1 MFNYF
6 FNIYAWK
13 EGKHYMTIGEKI
25 VHLRIVSGISQD
37 ELAKILKT
45 SRQSLSKWENND
57 TLPPLNKIKELCSIF
72 KVSAD
77 ELIDDNIVIHK
88 GMKIDLPKEDIK
100 TKYFGTDGFRGE
112 ANELLNSDRAYKI
125 GRFLGWFYSNPKYN
139 MQKEGYRAKIV
150 IGKDT
155 RRSSYMLE
163 YAVAAGAA
171 SSGADVELLHV
182 TTTPSVSY
190 IVRQDC
196 FDCGVMI
203 TASHNPFYDNGIKV
217 INANGEKL
225 EDSVAYLC
233 ESYLD
238 GKFDVLG
245 LEGETDL
252 PFAKRSDIGTINDY
266 SSGRNRYIGYL
277 ISLARHSMKK
287 LKIGLDAAN
296 GASWMIAKSVF
307 EALGAQVFIIN
318 NHPDGLNI
326 NYNAG
331 STHIESFCKYVKE
344 NHLDVGFAFDGDADR
359 CIAVDEN
366 GREVDGD
373 KIMYLLACKLK
384 SEGSLEKDTVV
395 ATIMSNSGLEKA
407 LKKIGCKL
415 VRTQVGDRFVFERM
429 VSDGYSLGGEQSGHI
444 IIRKYATTGDGV
456 LTAIMVTEELLERKE
471 SLSKLVEPVKVLPQR
486 LKNVRV
492 TDKAAVVNDE
502 VVKAKFDEV
511 NKEVGDNGRALL
523 RQSGTEPVVR
533 IMTECPTIAECDE
546 YIEKI
551 YNVIK
556 KRGYV
561 IDE

>member
-1 MFNYF
+1 
-6 FNIYAWK
+6 
-13 EGKHYMTIGEKI
+13 MTIGEKI
-25 VHLRIVSGISQD
+25 VHLRLANNIAQG
-37 ELAKILKT
+37 ELAKYLKV

-57 TLPPLNKIKELCSIF
+57 ALPPLEIIKGLCAIF

-77 ELIDDNIVIHK
+77 ELIDDNIVIHRGK
-88 GMKIDLPKEDIK
+88 KLELPDENIK

-112 ANELLNSDRAYKI
+112 ANKLLNSDKAYKI

-139 MQKEGYRAKIV
+139 MQKPGYRPKIV

-217 INANGEKL
+217 INGNGEKL
-225 EDSVAYLC
+225 EDGVAYLA
-233 ESYLD
+233 EAYLD
-238 GKFDVLG
+238 EDFKTLG
-245 LEGETDL
+245 LEDGETDL
-252 PFAKRSDIGTINDY
+252 PFAERGDIGTISDY

-307 EALGAQVFIIN
+307 EALGAQVYIIN

-326 NYNAG
+326 NFNAG

-344 NHLDVGFAFDGDADR
+344 NKLDLGFAFDGDADR

-366 GREVDGD
+366 GKEVDGD
-373 KIMYLLACKLK
+373 KIMYLLATKLK
-384 SEGSLEKDTVV
+384 SEGALDNDTVV

-407 LKKIGCKL
+407 LKGIGVKL
-415 VRTQVGDRFVFERM
+415 VRTKVGDRFVFERM
-429 VSDGYSLGGEQSGHI
+429 MNEGYVLGGEQSGHI

-456 LTAIMVTEELLERKE
+456 LTAIMVTEQVLESKQ
-471 SLSKLVEPVKVLPQR
+471 SLSTLVAPVKLLPQKT
-486 LKNVRV
+486 KNVRV
-492 TDKAAVVNDE
+492 TDKNDAVNDE
-502 VVKAKFDEV
+502 AVQEKFNEV
-511 NKEVGDNGRALL
+511 NKELGDNGRVLL
-523 RQSGTEPVVR
+523 RQSGTEPVIR
-533 IMTECPTIAECDE
+533 IMVEASSLTECDK
-546 YIEKI
+546 YIEQI
-551 YNVIK
+551 YNVVK

>member
-1 MFNYF
+1 
-6 FNIYAWK
+6 
-13 EGKHYMTIGEKI
+13 MTIGEKI
-25 VHLRIVSGISQD
+25 VHLRIVNNISQE
-37 ELAKILKT
+37 ELSKNLKV

-57 TLPPLNKIKELCSIF
+57 TLPPLNTIKDLCQIF

-77 ELIDDNIVIHK
+77 ELIDDNVVIHRGK
-88 GMKIDLPKEDIK
+88 RVELPNDNIK

-112 ANELLNSDRAYKI
+112 ANEILNSDKAYKI
-125 GRFLGWFYSNPKYN
+125 GRFLGWFYANPKYN
-139 MQKEGYRAKIV
+139 MQKPGYRPKIV

-171 SSGADVELLHV
+171 ASGADVELLHV

-217 INANGEKL
+217 INSNGEKL
-225 EDSVAYLC
+225 EDGVAYLA
-233 ESYLD
+233 EAYLD
-238 GKFDVLG
+238 GDFKTLG

-287 LKIGLDAAN
+287 LRIGLDTAN
-296 GASWMIAKSVF
+296 GASWMIARSVF

-318 NHPDGLNI
+318 NQPDGLNI
-326 NYNAG
+326 NLNAG
-331 STHIESFCKYVKE
+331 STHIEDFCKFVKD
-344 NHLDVGFAFDGDADR
+344 NKLDLGFAFDGDADR

-366 GREVDGD
+366 GKEVDGD
-373 KIMYLLACKLK
+373 KIMYLLACKLQ

-407 LKKIGCKL
+407 LKNKGLKL
-415 VRTQVGDRFVFERM
+415 VRTKVGDRFVFERM
-429 VSDGYSLGGEQSGHI
+429 MNDGYVLGGEQSGHV

-456 LTAIMVTEELLERKE
+456 LTAIMVTEEVLERKE
-471 SLSKLVEPVKVLPQR
+471 SLSKLVAPVKLFPQKT
-486 LKNVRV
+486 KNVRV
-492 TDKAAVVNDE
+492 TDKSAAVQDE
-502 VVKAKFDEV
+502 AVQAKFEEV
-511 NKEVGDNGRALL
+511 NKEIGDNGRALL
-523 RQSGTEPVVR
+523 RQSGTEPVIR
-533 IMTECPTIAECDE
+533 ITVEYQTLQGCEE
-546 YIEKI
+546 YIDKI
-551 YNVIK
+551 YNVVK

>member
-1 MFNYF
+1 
-6 FNIYAWK
+6 
-13 EGKHYMTIGEKI
+13 MTIGEKI
-25 VHLRIVSGISQD
+25 VHLRLANNIAQG
-37 ELAKILKT
+37 ELAKYLKV

-57 TLPPLNKIKELCSIF
+57 ALPPLEVIKDLCAIF

-77 ELIDDNIVIHK
+77 ELIDDNIVIHRGK
-88 GMKIDLPKEDIK
+88 KLELPDENIK

-112 ANELLNSDRAYKI
+112 ANKLLNSDKAYKI

-139 MQKEGYRAKIV
+139 MQKPGYRPKIV

-217 INANGEKL
+217 INGNGEKL
-225 EDSVAYLC
+225 EDGVAYLA
-233 ESYLD
+233 EAYLD
-238 GKFDVLG
+238 EDFKTLG
-245 LEGETDL
+245 LEDGETDL
-252 PFAKRSDIGTINDY
+252 PFAERGDIGTISDY

-277 ISLARHSMKK
+277 ISLARHSMKR

-307 EALGAQVFIIN
+307 EALGAQVYIIN

-326 NYNAG
+326 NFNAG

-344 NHLDVGFAFDGDADR
+344 NKLDLGFAFDGDADR

-366 GREVDGD
+366 GKEVDGD
-373 KIMYLLACKLK
+373 KIMYLLATKLK
-384 SEGSLEKDTVV
+384 SEGALDNDTVV

-407 LKKIGCKL
+407 LKGIGVKL
-415 VRTQVGDRFVFERM
+415 VRTKVGDRFVFERM
-429 VSDGYSLGGEQSGHI
+429 MNDGFVLGGEQSGHI

-456 LTAIMVTEELLERKE
+456 LTAIMVTEQVLESKQ
-471 SLSKLVEPVKVLPQR
+471 SLSTLVSPVKLLPQKTR
-486 LKNVRV
+486 NVRV
-492 TDKAAVVNDE
+492 TDKNDAVNDE
-502 VVKAKFDEV
+502 AVQEKFNEV
-511 NKEVGDNGRALL
+511 NKELGDNGRVLL
-523 RQSGTEPVVR
+523 RQSGTEPVIR
-533 IMTECPTIAECDE
+533 IMVEAGTLAECDE

-551 YNVIK
+551 YNVVK

>member
-1 MFNYF
+1 
-6 FNIYAWK
+6 
-13 EGKHYMTIGEKI
+13 MTIGEKI
-25 VHLRIVSGISQD
+25 VHLRIVNNISQE
-37 ELAKILKT
+37 ELAKNLKV

-57 TLPPLNKIKELCSIF
+57 TLPPLNTIKDLCQIF

-77 ELIDDNIVIHK
+77 ELIDDNIVIHRGK
-88 GMKIDLPKEDIK
+88 RVELPDENIK

-139 MQKEGYRAKIV
+139 MQKPGYRPKIV

-163 YAVAAGAA
+163 YSVAAGAA

-217 INANGEKL
+217 INGNGEKL
-225 EDSVAYLC
+225 EDGVAYLA
-233 ESYLD
+233 EAYLD
-238 GKFDVLG
+238 GDFKTLG
-245 LEGETDL
+245 LEGEEDL
-252 PFAKRSDIGTINDY
+252 PFAKRGDIGTINDY

-277 ISLARHSMKK
+277 ISLARHSMKR

-296 GASWMIAKSVF
+296 GASWMIARSVF
-307 EALGAQVFIIN
+307 EALGAQVYIIN

-326 NYNAG
+326 NFNAG
-331 STHIESFCKYVKE
+331 STHIENFCKYVKE
-344 NHLDVGFAFDGDADR
+344 NKLDVGFAFDGDADR

-366 GREVDGD
+366 GKEVDGD
-373 KIMYLLACKLK
+373 KIMYLLACKLQ

-407 LKKIGCKL
+407 LKGIGAKL
-415 VRTQVGDRFVFERM
+415 VRTKVGDRFVFEEM
-429 VSDGYSLGGEQSGHI
+429 MNKGYSLGGEQSGHI

-456 LTAIMVTEELLERKE
+456 LTAIMVAEEMLERKE
-471 SLSKLVEPVKVLPQR
+471 TLSKLVAPVKTLPQK

-492 TDKAAVVNDE
+492 TDKNAVVEDE
-502 VVKAKFDEV
+502 AVKAKFDEV
-511 NKEVGDNGRALL
+511 NKEIGDNGRALL

-533 IMTECPTIAECDE
+533 IMVELDSQSKCDE

>member
-1 MFNYF
+1 
-6 FNIYAWK
+6 
-13 EGKHYMTIGEKI
+13 MTIGEKI
-25 VHLRIVSGISQD
+25 VHLRIANNISQE
-37 ELAKILKT
+37 ELSKNLKV

-57 TLPPLNKIKELCSIF
+57 TLPPLNTIKDLCQIF

-77 ELIDDNIVIHK
+77 ELIDDNIVIHRGK
-88 GMKIDLPKEDIK
+88 KLELPDENIK

-139 MQKEGYRAKIV
+139 MQKPGYRPKIV

-163 YAVAAGAA
+163 YSVAAGAA

-217 INANGEKL
+217 INGNGEKL
-225 EDSVAYLC
+225 EDGVAYLA
-233 ESYLD
+233 EAYLD
-238 GKFDVLG
+238 GDFKTLG
-245 LEGETDL
+245 LEGEEDL
-252 PFAKRSDIGTINDY
+252 PFAKRGDIGTINDY

-296 GASWMIAKSVF
+296 GASWMIARSVF
-307 EALGAQVFIIN
+307 EALGAQVYIIN

-326 NYNAG
+326 NFNAG
-331 STHIESFCKYVKE
+331 STHIENFCKYVKE
-344 NHLDVGFAFDGDADR
+344 NKLDVGFAFDGDADR

-366 GREVDGD
+366 GKEVDGD
-373 KIMYLLACKLK
+373 KIMYLLACKLQ

-407 LKKIGCKL
+407 LKGIGAKL
-415 VRTQVGDRFVFERM
+415 VRTKV
-429 VSDGYSLGGEQSGHI
+429 
-444 IIRKYATTGDGV
+444 GDGV
-456 LTAIMVTEELLERKE
+456 LTAIMVAEEMLERKE
-471 SLSKLVEPVKVLPQR
+471 TLSKLVAPVKTLPQK

-492 TDKAAVVNDE
+492 TDKNAVVEDE
-502 VVKAKFDEV
+502 AVKAKFDEV
-511 NKEVGDNGRALL
+511 NKEIGDNGRALL

-533 IMTECPTIAECDE
+533 IMVELDSQSKCDE

>member
-1 MFNYF
+1 
-6 FNIYAWK
+6 
-13 EGKHYMTIGEKI
+13 MTIGEKI
-25 VHLRIVSGISQD
+25 VHLRITSNISQE
-37 ELAKILKT
+37 ELAKNLKV

-57 TLPPLNKIKELCSIF
+57 TLPPLNTIKDLCQIF

-77 ELIDDNIVIHK
+77 ELIDDNIVIHRGK
-88 GMKIDLPKEDIK
+88 KIELPDENIK

-139 MQKEGYRAKIV
+139 MQKPGYRPKIV

-163 YAVAAGAA
+163 YSVAAGAA

-225 EDSVAYLC
+225 EDGVAYLA
-233 ESYLD
+233 EAYLD
-238 GKFDVLG
+238 GDFKTLG
-245 LEGETDL
+245 LEGEEDL
-252 PFAKRSDIGTINDY
+252 PFAKRGDIGTINDY

-326 NYNAG
+326 NFNAG
-331 STHIESFCKYVKE
+331 STHIENFCKYVKD
-344 NHLDVGFAFDGDADR
+344 NKLDVGFAFDGDADR

-366 GREVDGD
+366 GKEVDGD
-373 KIMYLLACKLK
+373 KIMYLLACKLQ
-384 SEGSLEKDTVV
+384 SEGSLDKNTVV
-395 ATIMSNSGLEKA
+395 ATIMSNTGLEKA
-407 LKKIGCKL
+407 LKAIGCRL
-415 VRTQVGDRFVFERM
+415 ERTKVGDRFVFERM
-429 VSDGYSLGGEQSGHI
+429 MNEGYSLGGEQSGHI

-456 LTAIMVTEELLERKE
+456 LTAIMVTEEILERKQ
-471 SLSKLVEPVKVLPQR
+471 SLSTLVAPVKLLPQKT
-486 LKNVRV
+486 KNVRV
-492 TDKAAVVNDE
+492 TDKTAAVEDE
-502 VVKAKFDEV
+502 AVQAKFAEV
-511 NKEVGDNGRALL
+511 NKEIGDNGRALL
-523 RQSGTEPVVR
+523 RQSGTEPVIR
-533 IMTECPTIAECDE
+533 IMVEYPTLSGCDE

-551 YNVIK
+551 YNVVK
-556 KRGYV
+556 KRGFV

>member
-1 MFNYF
+1 
-6 FNIYAWK
+6 
-13 EGKHYMTIGEKI
+13 MTIGEKI

>member
-1 MFNYF
+1 MIIIPILFLR
-6 FNIYAWK
+6 IEK
-13 EGKHYMTIGEKI
+13 ENNMTIGEKI
-25 VHLRIVSGISQD
+25 VHLRIVNNISQE
-37 ELAKILKT
+37 ELSKNLKV
-45 SRQSLSKWENND
+45 SRQSLSKWENDD
-57 TLPPLNKIKELCSIF
+57 TLPPLDKIRELCTIF
-72 KVSAD
+72 RVSAD
-77 ELIDDNIVIHK
+77 ELIDDNIVIHRGK
-88 GMKIDLPKEDIK
+88 KVELPDENIK

-112 ANELLNSDRAYKI
+112 ANELLNSDKAYKI

-139 MQKEGYRAKIV
+139 MQKPGYRPKIV

-217 INANGEKL
+217 INGNGEKL
-225 EDSVAYLC
+225 EDGVAYLA
-233 ESYLD
+233 EAYLD
-238 GKFDVLG
+238 GDFKTLG
-245 LEGETDL
+245 LEDVDDL

-277 ISLARHSMKK
+277 ISLAKHSMKK
-287 LKIGLDAAN
+287 LKIGLDTAN

-326 NYNAG
+326 NVEAG
-331 STHIESFCKYVKE
+331 STHIEKFCKFVKQ
-344 NHLDVGFAFDGDADR
+344 NKLDVGFAFDGDADR

-366 GREVDGD
+366 GKEVDGD
-373 KIMYLLACKLK
+373 KIMYLLACKLQR
-384 SEGSLEKDTVV
+384 EDALAKDTVV

-407 LKKIGCKL
+407 LKGIGAKL
-415 VRTQVGDRFVFERM
+415 VRTKVGDRFVFERM
-429 VSDGYSLGGEQSGHI
+429 MNDGFVLGGEQSGHI

-456 LTAIMVTEELLERKE
+456 LTAIMVAEEMLERKE
-471 SLSKLVEPVKVLPQR
+471 LLSKLVAPVKLLPQKT
-486 LKNVRV
+486 KNVRV
-492 TDKAAVVNDE
+492 TDKNAAVEDE
-502 VVKAKFDEV
+502 AVQARFAEV
-511 NKEVGDNGRALL
+511 NKELGDNGRVLL
-523 RQSGTEPVVR
+523 RQSGTEPVIR
-533 IMTECPTIAECDE
+533 IMVEAPTLSDCDE

-551 YNVIK
+551 FNVVK
-556 KRGYV
+556 KRGFV

>member
-1 MFNYF
+1 
-6 FNIYAWK
+6 
-13 EGKHYMTIGEKI
+13 MTIGEKI
-25 VHLRIVSGISQD
+25 VHLRIVNNISQE
-37 ELAKILKT
+37 ELSKNLKV
-45 SRQSLSKWENND
+45 SRQSLSKWENDD
-57 TLPPLNKIKELCSIF
+57 TLPPLDKIRDLCTLF

-77 ELIDDNIVIHK
+77 ELIDENIVIHK
-88 GMKIDLPKEDIK
+88 GKKIELPDEDVK

-139 MQKEGYRAKIV
+139 MQKPGYRPKIV

-163 YAVAAGAA
+163 YSVAAGAA

-217 INANGEKL
+217 INGNGEKL
-225 EDSVAYLC
+225 EDAVAFLA
-233 ESYLD
+233 EKYLD
-238 GKFDVLG
+238 NDLSLFG
-245 LEGETDL
+245 LEEGATDL

-287 LKIGLDAAN
+287 LRIGLDAAN

-331 STHIESFCKYVKE
+331 STHIENFCKYVKE
-344 NHLDVGFAFDGDADR
+344 NKLDVGFAFDGDADR

-366 GREVDGD
+366 GKEVDGD
-373 KIMYLLACKLK
+373 KIMYLLACKLQN
-384 SEGSLEKDTVV
+384 EGSLVKDTVV

-407 LKKIGCKL
+407 LKGIGAKL
-415 VRTQVGDRFVFERM
+415 VRTKVGDRFVFEEM
-429 VSDGYSLGGEQSGHI
+429 MNKGYVLGGEQSGHI

-456 LTAIMVTEELLERKE
+456 LTAIMVTEEILERKE
-471 SLSKLVEPVKVLPQR
+471 TLSKLVAPVKLLPQKTR
-486 LKNVRV
+486 NVRV
-492 TDKAAVVNDE
+492 TDKNAAIEDE
-502 VVKAKFDEV
+502 AVQARFAEV
-511 NKEVGDNGRALL
+511 NKELGDNGRVLL
-523 RQSGTEPVVR
+523 RQSGTEPVIR
-533 IMTECPTIAECDE
+533 IMVEAGSLAECDE

-551 YNVIK
+551 YTVVK

>member
-1 MFNYF
+1 
-6 FNIYAWK
+6 
-13 EGKHYMTIGEKI
+13 MTIGEKI
-25 VHLRIVSGISQD
+25 VHLRIVNNISQE

-57 TLPPLNKIKELCSIF
+57 TLPPLDKIKELCAIF
-72 KVSAD
+72 KISAD

-88 GMKIDLPKEDIK
+88 GKRIELPDQNIK

-112 ANELLNSDRAYKI
+112 ANEILNSDRAYKI

-139 MQKEGYRAKIV
+139 MQKPGYRPKIV

-163 YAVAAGAA
+163 YSVAAGAA
-171 SSGADVELLHV
+171 SSGADVDLLHV

-217 INANGEKL
+217 INSNGEKL
-225 EDSVAYLC
+225 EDGVAYLA
-233 ESYLD
+233 EAYLD
-238 GKFDVLG
+238 GKLDVLG
-245 LEGETDL
+245 LEEGQEDL
-252 PFAKRSDIGTINDY
+252 PFAKRGDIGTINDY

-277 ISLARHSMKK
+277 ISLARHSMKR
-287 LKIGLDAAN
+287 LRIGLDAAN

-307 EALGAQVFIIN
+307 EALGAQVSIIN

-326 NYNAG
+326 NFNAG
-331 STHIESFCKYVKE
+331 STHIENFCKYVKE
-344 NHLDVGFAFDGDADR
+344 NKLDVGFAFDGDADR

-366 GREVDGD
+366 GKEVDGD
-373 KIMYLLACKLK
+373 KIMYLLANKLK

-395 ATIMSNSGLEKA
+395 TTIMSNSGLFKA
-407 LKKIGCKL
+407 LKNIGLKS
-415 VRTQVGDRFVFERM
+415 VQTKVGDRFVFEEM
-429 VSDGYSLGGEQSGHI
+429 MKEGYALGGEQSGHI

-456 LTAIMVTEELLERKE
+456 LTAIMVTEEMLERKE
-471 SLSKLVEPVKVLPQR
+471 TLSKLVSPVKVLPQK

-492 TDKAAVVNDE
+492 TDKNAVVEDE
-502 VVKAKFDEV
+502 AVKAKFAEV
-511 NKEVGDNGRALL
+511 NAEIGDNGRALL

-533 IMTECPTIAECDE
+533 IMVEYPTLTGCDE

-551 YNVIK
+551 FNVIK

>member
-1 MFNYF
+1 
-6 FNIYAWK
+6 
-13 EGKHYMTIGEKI
+13 MTIGEKI
-25 VHLRIVSGISQD
+25 VHLRIVNNISQE
-37 ELAKILKT
+37 ELSKKLKV
-45 SRQSLSKWENND
+45 SRQSLSKWENDD
-57 TLPPLNKIKELCSIF
+57 TLPPLNTIKDLCAIF

-77 ELIDDNIVIHK
+77 ELIDDNIVIHRGK
-88 GMKIDLPKEDIK
+88 KIELPDENIK

-139 MQKEGYRAKIV
+139 MQKPGYKPKIV

-163 YAVAAGAA
+163 YSVAAGAA

-225 EDSVAYLC
+225 EDGVAYLA
-233 ESYLD
+233 EAYLD
-238 GKFDVLG
+238 GDFKTLG
-245 LEGETDL
+245 LEGEEDL
-252 PFAKRSDIGTINDY
+252 PFAKRGDIGTINDY

-277 ISLARHSMKK
+277 ISLARHSMKR

-307 EALGAQVFIIN
+307 EALGAQVSIIN

-331 STHIESFCKYVKE
+331 STHIENFCKFVKD
-344 NHLDVGFAFDGDADR
+344 NKLDVGFAFDGDADR

-373 KIMYLLACKLK
+373 KIMYLLACKLQN
-384 SEGSLEKDTVV
+384 EGSLEKNTVV

-407 LKKIGCKL
+407 LKGIGAKL
-415 VRTQVGDRFVFERM
+415 VRTKVGDRFVFEKM
-429 VSDGYSLGGEQSGHI
+429 MSEGYVLGGEQSGHI

-456 LTAIMVTEELLERKE
+456 LTAIMVTEEILERKA
-471 SLSKLVEPVKVLPQR
+471 SLSTLVAPVKLLPQKT
-486 LKNVRV
+486 KNVRV
-492 TDKAAVVNDE
+492 TDKNAAVEDE
-502 VVKAKFDEV
+502 AVQAKFNEV
-511 NKEVGDNGRALL
+511 NKELGDNGRVLL
-523 RQSGTEPVVR
+523 RQSGTEPVIR
-533 IMTECPTIAECDE
+533 IMVEAPSLGVCDE

-551 YNVIK
+551 YNVVK
-556 KRGYV
+556 KRGFV

>member
-1 MFNYF
+1 
-6 FNIYAWK
+6 
-13 EGKHYMTIGEKI
+13 MTIGEKI
-25 VHLRIVSGISQD
+25 VHLRIVNNISQE
-37 ELAKILKT
+37 ELSKNLKV
-45 SRQSLSKWENND
+45 SRQSLSKWENDD
-57 TLPPLNKIKELCSIF
+57 TLPPLDKIRELCAIF

-88 GMKIDLPKEDIK
+88 GKKIDLPNENIK

-139 MQKEGYRAKIV
+139 MQKPGYRPKIV

-217 INANGEKL
+217 INSNGEKL
-225 EDSVAYLC
+225 EDGVAYLA
-233 ESYLD
+233 EAYLD
-238 GKFDVLG
+238 GDFKTLG

-277 ISLARHSMKK
+277 ISLAKHSMKK
-287 LKIGLDAAN
+287 LRIGLDTAN

-307 EALGAQVFIIN
+307 EALGAQVYIIN
-318 NHPDGLNI
+318 NRPDGLNI
-326 NYNAG
+326 NVDAG
-331 STHIESFCKYVKE
+331 STHIEKFCKFVKE
-344 NHLDVGFAFDGDADR
+344 EKLDVGFAFDGDADR

-366 GREVDGD
+366 GKEVDGD
-373 KIMYLLACKLK
+373 KIMYLLACKLQ
-384 SEGSLEKDTVV
+384 SEGALEKDTVV

-407 LKKIGCKL
+407 LKGIGAKL
-415 VRTQVGDRFVFERM
+415 VRTKVGDRFVFERM
-429 VSDGYSLGGEQSGHI
+429 MNDGFVLGGEQSGHI

-456 LTAIMVTEELLERKE
+456 LTAIMVAEEMLERKE
-471 SLSKLVEPVKVLPQR
+471 VLSKLVAPVKLLPQKTR
-486 LKNVRV
+486 NVRV
-492 TDKAAVVNDE
+492 TDKNAAVEDE
-502 VVKAKFDEV
+502 AVQAKFAEV
-511 NKEVGDNGRALL
+511 NKEIGDNGRALL
-523 RQSGTEPVVR
+523 RQSGTEPVIR
-533 IMTECPTIAECDE
+533 IMVELGSLAECDK
-546 YIEKI
+546 YIDAI

>member
-1 MFNYF
+1 
-6 FNIYAWK
+6 
-13 EGKHYMTIGEKI
+13 MTIGEKI
-25 VHLRIVSGISQD
+25 VHLRIVNNISQE
-37 ELAKILKT
+37 ELSKNLKV
-45 SRQSLSKWENND
+45 SRQSLSKWENDD
-57 TLPPLNKIKELCSIF
+57 TLPPLDKIRELCAIF

-77 ELIDDNIVIHK
+77 ELIDENIVIHK
-88 GMKIDLPKEDIK
+88 GKKIELPDENVK

-139 MQKEGYRAKIV
+139 MQKPGYKPKIV

-163 YAVAAGAA
+163 YSVAAGAA

-217 INANGEKL
+217 INGNGEKL
-225 EDSVAYLC
+225 EDSVAYLA
-233 ESYLD
+233 EKYLD
-238 GKFDVLG
+238 GDFSLFG
-245 LEGETDL
+245 LEEGATDL
-252 PFAKRSDIGTINDY
+252 PFAKRGDIGTINDY

-287 LKIGLDAAN
+287 LRIGLDAAN

-307 EALGAQVFIIN
+307 EALGAQVYIIN

-326 NYNAG
+326 NFNAG
-331 STHIESFCKYVKE
+331 STHIENFCKFVKE
-344 NHLDVGFAFDGDADR
+344 NKLDVGFAFDGDADR

-366 GREVDGD
+366 GKEVDGD
-373 KIMYLLACKLK
+373 KIMYLLACKLQ

-407 LKKIGCKL
+407 LKGIGAKL
-415 VRTQVGDRFVFERM
+415 VRTKVGDRFVFEEM
-429 VSDGYSLGGEQSGHI
+429 MNNGYSLGGEQSGHI

-456 LTAIMVTEELLERKE
+456 LTAIMVTEEILERKE
-471 SLSKLVEPVKVLPQR
+471 SLSKLVAPVKLLPQKTR
-486 LKNVRV
+486 NVRV
-492 TDKAAVVNDE
+492 TDKNAAIEDE
-502 VVKAKFDEV
+502 AVQTRFAEV
-511 NKEVGDNGRALL
+511 NKELGDNGRVLL
-523 RQSGTEPVVR
+523 RQSGTEPVIR
-533 IMTECPTIAECDE
+533 IMVEAGSLAECEE

-551 YNVIK
+551 YTVVK
-556 KRGYV
+556 KRGFV

>member
-1 MFNYF
+1 
-6 FNIYAWK
+6 
-13 EGKHYMTIGEKI
+13 MTIGEKI
-25 VHLRIVSGISQD
+25 VHLRIVNNISQE
-37 ELAKILKT
+37 ELSKNLKV

-57 TLPPLNKIKELCSIF
+57 TLPPLNSIKDLCQIF

-77 ELIDDNIVIHK
+77 ELIDDNIVIHRGK
-88 GMKIDLPKEDIK
+88 RVELPDENIK

-112 ANELLNSDRAYKI
+112 ANESLNSDKAYKI

-139 MQKEGYRAKIV
+139 MQKPGYRPKIV

-163 YAVAAGAA
+163 YSVAAGAA

-225 EDSVAYLC
+225 EDGVAYLA
-233 ESYLD
+233 EAYLD
-238 GKFDVLG
+238 GDFKALG
-245 LEGETDL
+245 LEDEEDL
-252 PFAKRSDIGTINDY
+252 PFAKRGDIGTINDY

-277 ISLARHSMKK
+277 ISLARHSMKR
-287 LKIGLDAAN
+287 LKIGLDTAN
-296 GASWMIAKSVF
+296 GASWMIARSVF
-307 EALGAQVFIIN
+307 EALGAQVFIVN

-326 NYNAG
+326 NFNAG
-331 STHIESFCKYVKE
+331 STHIEQFCKFVKE
-344 NHLDVGFAFDGDADR
+344 NKLDVGFAFDGDADR

-366 GREVDGD
+366 GKEVDGD
-373 KIMYLLACKLK
+373 KIMYLLACKLQ

-407 LKKIGCKL
+407 LKNIGLKL
-415 VRTQVGDRFVFERM
+415 VRTKVGDRFVFEKM
-429 VSDGYSLGGEQSGHI
+429 MSDGYALGGEQSGHV

-456 LTAIMVTEELLERKE
+456 LTAIMLAEEMLERKE
-471 SLSKLVEPVKVLPQR
+471 TLSKLVSPVKLFPQKT
-486 LKNVRV
+486 KNIKV
-492 TDKAAVVNDE
+492 TDKNAAVEDAA
-502 VVKAKFDEV
+502 VKAKFDEV
-511 NKEVGDNGRALL
+511 NKEIGDNGRALL
-523 RQSGTEPVVR
+523 RQSGTEPVIR
-533 IMTECPTIAECDE
+533 ITVEYQTLQGCDE

-551 YNVIK
+551 YNVVK
-556 KRGYV
+556 KRGFV

>member
-1 MFNYF
+1 
-6 FNIYAWK
+6 
-13 EGKHYMTIGEKI
+13 MTIGEKI
-25 VHLRIVSGISQD
+25 VHLRIVNNISQE
-37 ELAKILKT
+37 ELSKKLKV
-45 SRQSLSKWENND
+45 SRQSLSKWENDD
-57 TLPPLNKIKELCSIF
+57 TLPPLNTIKDLCAIF

-77 ELIDDNIVIHK
+77 ELIDDNIVIHRGK
-88 GMKIDLPKEDIK
+88 KIELPDENIK

-139 MQKEGYRAKIV
+139 MQKPGYKPKIV

-163 YAVAAGAA
+163 YSVAAGAA

-225 EDSVAYLC
+225 EDGVAYLA
-233 ESYLD
+233 EAYLD
-238 GKFDVLG
+238 GDFKTLG
-245 LEGETDL
+245 LEGENDL
-252 PFAKRSDIGTINDY
+252 PFAKRGDIGTINDY

-277 ISLARHSMKK
+277 ISLARHSMKR
-287 LKIGLDAAN
+287 LRIGLDAAN

-307 EALGAQVFIIN
+307 EALGAQVSIIN

-331 STHIESFCKYVKE
+331 STHIENFCKFVKD
-344 NHLDVGFAFDGDADR
+344 NKLDVGFAFDGDADR

-366 GREVDGD
+366 GKEVDGD
-373 KIMYLLACKLK
+373 KIMFLLASKLQN
-384 SEGSLEKDTVV
+384 EGSLEKNTVV

-407 LKKIGCKL
+407 LKGIGAKL
-415 VRTQVGDRFVFERM
+415 VRTKVGDRFVFEKM
-429 VSDGYSLGGEQSGHI
+429 MSEGYVLGGEQSGHI

-456 LTAIMVTEELLERKE
+456 LTAIMVTEEILERKE
-471 SLSKLVEPVKVLPQR
+471 SLSKLVAPVKLLPQKT
-486 LKNVRV
+486 KNVRV
-492 TDKAAVVNDE
+492 TDKNAAVEDE
-502 VVKAKFDEV
+502 AVQAKFNEV
-511 NKEVGDNGRALL
+511 NKELGDNGRVLL
-523 RQSGTEPVVR
+523 RQSGTEPVIR
-533 IMTECPTIAECDE
+533 IMVEAPSLGVCDE

-551 YNVIK
+551 YNVVK
-556 KRGYV
+556 KRGFV